1 MNRKLK
7 LISFDLCPYVQRARI
22 VLNETGLDHEVEYI
36 DLKNKP
42 DYFAQLS
49 PTGKV
54 PVLSTQDGV
63 IFESSVI
70 CEYLNEIGKGNLLPD
85 APFLRAT
92 HRSWIEF
99 GSAMLG
105 KISQLYNAKSE
116 VDFEMIR
123 KSLQADLARVTSSV
137 QGPFYNGEKFRM
149 IDAVYATIFRYFKVF
164 ESRYAVKI
172 VESGIENLD
181 WFKKIMER
189 ESVQKSIKGNYYD
202 RLDEFL
208 FSRGSF
214 ISTLRFEA
222 T

>member
-1 MNRKLK
+1 MNNTLK

-22 VLNETGLDHEVEYI
+22 VLNEIGLKHEVEYI

-42 DYFAQLS
+42 DWFLRLS

-54 PVLSTQDGV
+54 PVLSTKEGV

-70 CEYLNEIGKGNLLPD
+70 SEYLNEVGSGKLLPD
-85 APFLRAT
+85 DPFLRAT

-99 GSAMLG
+99 GSGMLG
-105 KISQLYNAKSE
+105 KISQLYNAKTE
-116 VDFEMIR
+116 VDFEMTR
-123 KSLQADLARVTSSV
+123 KSLQADLARVISDV
-137 QGPFYNGEKFRM
+137 QSPFYHGEKFQM
-149 IDAVYATIFRYFKVF
+149 IDAVYATIFRYFMVF
-164 ESRYAVKI
+164 ESRYKIKI

-181 WFKKIMER
+181 WSKKISGR
-189 ESVQKSIKGNYYD
+189 DSVQKSIKEDYYD

-208 FSRGSF
+208 LSRSSF

-222 T
+222 K

>member
-1 MNRKLK
+1 MNNTLK

-22 VLNETGLDHEVEYI
+22 VLNETALKHEVEYI

-42 DYFAQLS
+42 DWFLRLS

-54 PVLSTQDGV
+54 PILSTEDGV

-70 CEYLNEIGKGNLLPD
+70 SEYLNEIGNGNLLPD
-85 APFLRAT
+85 DPFLRAT

-99 GSAMLG
+99 GSVILG
-105 KISQLYNAKSE
+105 KISQLYNSNTE
-116 VDFEMIR
+116 IDFEMIK
-123 KSLQADLARVTSSV
+123 KSLQADLARVISSV
-137 QGPFYNGEKFRM
+137 QGPFYHGEKFQM

-164 ESRYAVKI
+164 ESRYGLKI
-172 VESGIENLD
+172 LESGVGNLN
-181 WFKKIMER
+181 WFNKIMVR
-189 ESVQKSIKGNYYD
+189 DSVRKAIKENYYD

-208 FSRGSF
+208 LTRSSF
-214 ISTLRFEA
+214 ISKLRLQA